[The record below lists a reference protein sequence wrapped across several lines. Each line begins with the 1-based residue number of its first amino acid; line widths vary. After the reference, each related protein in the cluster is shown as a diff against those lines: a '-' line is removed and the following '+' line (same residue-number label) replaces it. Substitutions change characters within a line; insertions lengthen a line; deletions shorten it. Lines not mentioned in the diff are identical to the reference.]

1 LAWKIEIK
9 KTAEKQ
15 IARFETSIQRR
26 IIKALREISD
36 YNNPRHSG
44 KALKGNKEQLW
55 RYRVGDYRLIC
66 KVDDEEKVVFVLHIA
81 HRKEV
86 YR

>member
-1 LAWKIEIK
+1 LAWQIEIK

-15 IARFETSIQRR
+15 IHSLNKIAQVR
-26 IIKALREISD
+26 IVKAMREIINHPD
-36 YNNPRHSG
+36 PRHHG
-44 KALKGNKEQLW
+44 KALKGDKEKLW

-66 KVDDEEKVVFVLHIA
+66 KINDKEKTIYVLEVG
-81 HRKEV
+81 HRKEI